1 MAVTGMTIHWVS
13 EGYDEGGIVFQ
24 GEVDVAP
31 EDTAEDIAANV
42 LALEHRHY
50 PQVLEGLIRLDNGW
64 DVRDDT
70 HLKSLKA

>member
-1 MAVTGMTIHWVS
+1 M
-13 EGYDEGGIVFQ
+13 
-24 GEVDVAP
+24 
-31 EDTAEDIAANV
+31 AEDIAANV

-64 DVRDDT
+64 DVRDGT